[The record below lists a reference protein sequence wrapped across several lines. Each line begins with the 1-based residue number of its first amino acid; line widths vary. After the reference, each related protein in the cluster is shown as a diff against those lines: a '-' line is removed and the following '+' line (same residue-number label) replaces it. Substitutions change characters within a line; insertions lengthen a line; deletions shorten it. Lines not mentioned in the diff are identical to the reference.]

1 MDEKQRS
8 PRINPLL
15 LRIRTS
21 IAALRPTPYATNYN
35 ILPFS
40 TSSPSTSPLPPATL
54 RYGRG
59 SRTIFFPNFV
69 RRKWGYI
76 SFTLLILLIVIVR
89 LQFVKHSRILFEE
102 TPAVTG

>member
-1 MDEKQRS
+1 MEEKQKS
-8 PRINPLL
+8 PVNPLL

-21 IAALRPTPYATNYN
+21 IASLRSTSYATNYN
-35 ILPFS
+35 LTPLP
-40 TSSPSTSPLPPATL
+40 TISPSTSPIPPITTY

-59 SRTIFFPNFV
+59 MRTILFPPHFV

-76 SFTLLILLIVIVR
+76 SFILLVLFIVIVR
-89 LQFVKHSRILFEE
+89 LQFAKRGHVFEE